1 LYFNTNDL
9 TSEQLAQSKLQ
20 TFRQLYGQISLEYSE
35 HETFK
40 MVNAI
45 QTLFW
50 HKYNSNDLETVIF
63 NRKVKFNKTVDRT
76 KVFNY
81 MLQNFETEL
90 CSLFIDALLKGL
102 QTFESKLVLYVYD
115 SFLFDVKKSE
125 AAQVFDLVKTVFGQI
140 PYIIKSGPNYW
151 EMSKR

>member
-1 LYFNTNDL
+1 
-9 TSEQLAQSKLQ
+9 
-20 TFRQLYGQISLEYSE
+20 
-35 HETFK
+35 
-40 MVNAI
+40 
-45 QTLFW
+45 
-50 HKYNSNDLETVIF
+50 
-63 NRKVKFNKTVDRT
+63 
-76 KVFNY
+76 